1 MVREITKYPTTPSL
15 EFGANVRF
23 FNDELFTLI
32 QDLKDTIEENGL
44 DALAAFQIG
53 SPLSV
58 VVVKKDKVNG
68 EDREDTLGCGEFLE
82 LINPRVLKREGSVEP
97 IETTAYFPGKSAK
110 TKRYKKITL
119 MYEDRD
125 ANQRFLEADG
135 ELAITLQRKVDYT
148 FGSHFRFRLDPQEQ
162 KLFDS
167 KLEFG
172 TDAITKN
179 DCPTVFKRDRILQVF
194 KFLFVFGILGVIA
207 GFFVSEENLMT
218 LVSAENYIM
227 ASMLGLVVVYFFYAQ
242 YEGKQYKHC
251 TSCQIGNI
259 IGTCIISLIKLTA
272 LFLLSYFLL

>member
-58 VVVKKDKVNG
+58 IVVKKD
-68 EDREDTLGCGEFLE
+68 GEFLE

-125 ANQRFLEADG
+125 ANQKFLEADG
-135 ELAITLQRKVDYT
+135 ELSITLQRKVDYT
-148 FGSHFRFRLDPQEQ
+148 FGSHFRFRLDPEEQ

-194 KFLFVFGILGVIA
+194 KFLFVFGLLGVIA
-207 GFFVSEENLMT
+207 GFFVSEENLVT
-218 LVSAENYIM
+218 LVSVENYIM
-227 ASMLGLVVVYFFYAQ
+227 ASMLGLVVIYFFYAQ

-259 IGTCIISLIKLTA
+259 IGTCIISLIKLLA
-272 LFLLSYFLL
+272 LFLASYFLL

>member
-1 MVREITKYPTTPSL
+1 MVREITKYPITPSL

-32 QDLKDTIEENGL
+32 QDLKDTIDANGL

-53 SPLSV
+53 SPLCLIV
-58 VVVKKDKVNG
+58 AKRG
-68 EDREDTLGCGEFLE
+68 EEYLE
-82 LINPRVLKREGSVEP
+82 LINPRVLKREGSVEA
-97 IETTAYFPGKSAK
+97 IEKTAYFPGKSAK
-110 TKRYKKITL
+110 TKRYEKITL

-125 ANQRFLEADG
+125 ANQKFLEADG

-148 FGSHFRFRLDPQEQ
+148 FGSHFRFRLDSDEQ

-179 DCPTVFKRDRILQVF
+179 DCPTVFKRDRILQIF
-194 KFLFVFGILGVIA
+194 KFLFVFGLLGVIV
-207 GFFVSEENLMT
+207 GFFVSEETLAT
-218 LVSAENYIM
+218 LVSVQNYNM
-227 ASMLGLVVVYFFYAQ
+227 ASMLGLVVIYFFYAQ

-259 IGTCIISLIKLTA
+259 IGTCIVSLLKLSA
-272 LFLLSYFLL
+272 LFLVSYFLL

>member
-1 MVREITKYPTTPSL
+1 MVKEITKYPTKPSL

-23 FNDELFTLI
+23 FNDELFALI
-32 QDLKDTIEENGL
+32 QDLKDTIEVNSL

-58 VVVKKDKVNG
+58 IVVKKG
-68 EDREDTLGCGEFLE
+68 GEFLE

-97 IETTAYFPGKSAK
+97 VETTAYFPGMSAK
-110 TKRYKKITL
+110 TKRYEKITL

-125 ANQRFLEADG
+125 ATQKFLEADG

-148 FGSHFRFRLDPQEQ
+148 FGSHFRFRLDKDEQ

-194 KFLFVFGILGVIA
+194 KFLFVFGLLGVMA
-207 GFFVSEENLMT
+207 GFFVSEDNLSI
-218 LVSAENYIM
+218 LVSTENYIM
-227 ASMLGLVVVYFFYAQ
+227 ASMLGLVVAYFFYAQ
-242 YEGKQYKHC
+242 YEGRQYKHC

-259 IGTCIISLIKLTA
+259 IGTCIISLLKLLA
-272 LFLLSYFLL
+272 LFLASYFLL